1 MKSYTLVTGRGRG
14 YRAAREEEKGGEVE
28 GGSVGSTRRSR
39 ISEYKVHRL
48 RSMVMIYAT
57 NSMPRYVEKRVRKES
72 RAVALSLRFGTV
84 YFLDALGFTVSFH
97 TL

>member
-1 MKSYTLVTGRGRG
+1 MVVDIARHDKRRG
-14 YRAAREEEKGGEVE
+14 K

-57 NSMPRYVEKRVRKES
+57 NSMPSYVGKES
-72 RAVALSLRFGTV
+72 RAVALSLRSV
-84 YFLDALGFTVSFH
+84 VMYFLDALGFTISFH
-97 TL
+97 AL